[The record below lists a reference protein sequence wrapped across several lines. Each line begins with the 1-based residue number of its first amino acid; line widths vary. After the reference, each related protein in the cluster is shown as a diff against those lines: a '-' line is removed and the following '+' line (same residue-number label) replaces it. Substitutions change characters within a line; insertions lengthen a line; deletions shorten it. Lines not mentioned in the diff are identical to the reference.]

1 VGVVVGLG
9 AVVGRV
15 DVVAEIGVF
24 VGAGVVTG
32 NGAVGGV
39 GDTDVLAGGGAETVD
54 VVGSGLRLSA
64 TSPFVVHAA
73 ATPTIA
79 NAASS
84 LASRQCVPDVLWGKV
99 IPRTY

>member
-1 VGVVVGLG
+1 
-9 AVVGRV
+9 
-15 DVVAEIGVF
+15 VF
-24 VGAGVVTG
+24 VGAGVAAGNGGVTG
-32 NGAVGGV
+32 VGE
-39 GDTDVLAGGGAETVD
+39 TDVLEGGGAETVD

-79 NAASS
+79 NAANN
-84 LASRQCVPDVLWGKV
+84 LASRQCRPDVLWGKV